1 MDNMA
6 QHRILEVAE
15 EQGVRSSCSA
25 DSQEFSE
32 TLPKPCPAHW
42 TPL

>member
-6 QHRILEVAE
+6 QQRILEVTE

-25 DSQEFSE
+25 DSQDFSE
-32 TLPKPCPAHW
+32 TPPKSCPARW
-42 TPL
+42 APL